1 MKRKWPL
8 RFNIAKKIS
17 SPTHAGRPEKREARK
32 EATEPSFS
40 CNFFMHRRKR
50 GQVLMPAFLKAHSC
64 HVPSACT
71 ACSQYSCCK
80 LSAVRGEEEAIW
92 VEDKATVFR
101 KRVSLDQTVL
111 YHSRRW
117 AFPCVITKTSRFT
130 WKAFWFWFPSGISFA
145 VSSLNAYNTRIYWQY
160 CEGQGTNITIHIL
173 HFTILIDME
182 II

>member
-8 RFNIAKKIS
+8 RFNIAKNIS

-32 EATEPSFS
+32 GATEPSSS

-111 YHSRRW
+111 HHSRRW
-117 AFPCVITKTSRFT
+117 AFPCVITRQADLPGRPFGFDFLVAS
-130 WKAFWFWFPSGISFA
+130 A
-145 VSSLNAYNTRIYWQY
+145 LLY
-160 CEGQGTNITIHIL
+160 L
-173 HFTILIDME
+173 H
-182 II
+182 